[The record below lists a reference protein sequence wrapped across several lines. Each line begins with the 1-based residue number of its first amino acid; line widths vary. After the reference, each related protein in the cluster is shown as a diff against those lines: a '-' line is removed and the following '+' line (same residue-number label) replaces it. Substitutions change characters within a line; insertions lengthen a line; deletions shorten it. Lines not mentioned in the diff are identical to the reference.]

1 MPLHPTESYRHT
13 KRHLEASVQ
22 RKKKTQMATSTRFST
37 EHNIIMCSLTLV
49 KKTLTEDFPIT
60 QTNDDD
66 DDDDNDNSN
75 TIMEISTTR
84 KLSAVFCCVEAC

>member
-49 KKTLTEDFPIT
+49 KKTHTEDFPIT
-60 QTNDDD
+60 QTNDD